1 MNSNII
7 LIKDHKRPAKVDFL
21 KSTNIFSEMEQLGVD
36 PGPFLEI
43 AAQDLNNQYGPDAL
57 SFALQIIEEFIDN
70 GDNQSAE
77 VWQRISCHL
86 SQLQQFGT
94 VIAH

>member
-1 MNSNII
+1 MKSNVI
-7 LIKDHKRPAKVDFL
+7 LIKDHKKPTKTDL
-21 KSTNIFSEMEQLGVD
+21 TKNTNIFSEMEQLGID
-36 PGPFLEI
+36 PGPFLEV
-43 AAQDLNNQYGPDAL
+43 AAQDLSNQYGSDAL
-57 SFALQIIEEFIDN
+57 SFSLQICQEFCDD

-77 VWQRISCHL
+77 IWQKISCHL

>member
-1 MNSNII
+1 MNSNVI
-7 LIKDHKRPAKVDFL
+7 LIKDHKKQVRADLFKC
-21 KSTNIFSEMEQLGVD
+21 TNIFSEMEQLGID
-36 PGPFLEI
+36 PGPFLEV
-43 AAQDLNNQYGPDAL
+43 AALDLNNQYGPDAL
-57 SFALQIIEEFIDN
+57 GFSLQIIEDFSED

-77 VWQRISCHL
+77 IWQKISCHL